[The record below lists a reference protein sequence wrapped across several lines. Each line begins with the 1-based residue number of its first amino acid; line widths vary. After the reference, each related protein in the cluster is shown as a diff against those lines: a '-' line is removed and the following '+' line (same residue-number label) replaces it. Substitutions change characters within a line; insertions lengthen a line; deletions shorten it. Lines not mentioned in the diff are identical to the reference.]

1 MYIDCH
7 YPFEVLP
14 LCFNPSLIKDFS
26 CCGVFAY
33 HHQDIYKRSVEKLNL
48 LLANYPDFHHFCLE
62 ELIFN
67 QKYLPENIKNDVV
80 FFASKVYNHQIF
92 FNSLCNNS
100 YLDFNLDIVKKLIDK
115 YGNIEEFY
123 KHFINTSMNFRYSG
137 YVWVVCDN
145 KKDVFI
151 YITEKEDTLIEDNLY
166 QLFGIDLWEHSYIC
180 CTDKKSYVCTF
191 LNNLN
196 WLYINNEYLEAI
208 KKL

>member
-1 MYIDCH
+1 MYINSH

-33 HHQDIYKRSVEKLNL
+33 HHQDIYRKSVEKVNYL
-48 LLANYPDFHHFCLE
+48 LSNYPALHNMCLE
-62 ELIFN
+62 EIIFN
-67 QKYLPENIKNDVV
+67 ENSLPVEIRNDLV
-80 FFASKVYNHQIF
+80 FFASRVYNHQIF

-100 YLDFNLDIVKKLIDK
+100 YLDNNLDIVKRLISTYNSID
-115 YGNIEEFY
+115 EFY
-123 KHFINTSMNFRYSG
+123 KQFINQAMNLRGSG
-137 YVWVVCDN
+137 YVWVVCNDQ
-145 KKDVFI
+145 KDVFI
-151 YITEKEDTLIEDNLY
+151 YSSDNENTLIKDNLY

-180 CTDKKSYVCTF
+180 CTDRRSYICTF

-196 WLYINNEYLEAI
+196 WEYINNEYLEAI

>member
-1 MYIDCH
+1 MYINSH

-33 HHQDIYKRSVEKLNL
+33 HHQDIYRKSVEKVNYL
-48 LLANYPDFHHFCLE
+48 LSNYPSLHNMCLE
-62 ELIFN
+62 EIIFN
-67 QKYLPENIKNDVV
+67 ENSLPVEIRNDLV
-80 FFASKVYNHQIF
+80 FFASRVYNHQIF

-100 YLDFNLDIVKKLIDK
+100 YLDNNLDIVKRLISTYNSID
-115 YGNIEEFY
+115 EFY
-123 KHFINTSMNFRYSG
+123 KQFINQAMNLRGSG
-137 YVWVVCDN
+137 YVWVVCNDQ
-145 KKDVFI
+145 KDVFI
-151 YITEKEDTLIEDNLY
+151 YSSDNENTLIKDNLY

-180 CTDKKSYVCTF
+180 CTDRRSYICTF

-196 WLYINNEYLEAI
+196 WEYINNEYLEAI